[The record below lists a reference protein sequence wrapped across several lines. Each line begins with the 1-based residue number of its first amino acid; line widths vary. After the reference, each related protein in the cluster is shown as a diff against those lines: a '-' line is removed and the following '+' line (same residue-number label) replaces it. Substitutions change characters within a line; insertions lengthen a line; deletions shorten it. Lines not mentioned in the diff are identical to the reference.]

1 MEIHLQNR
9 RWFFKNTFFLP
20 LQLCNGNLP
29 IHIKGKEK
37 KNNYIF
43 QRTLLDKLGLTVS
56 TKKNKLNNK
65 LPKQNCQ
72 ITIPESLLSHIKSGI
87 NHCTKDITMYN
98 RLNVKANNPIPM
110 YSGET

>member
-1 MEIHLQNR
+1 METCQFIS
-9 RWFFKNTFFLP
+9 
-20 LQLCNGNLP
+20 
-29 IHIKGKEK
+29 KGK

-56 TKKNKLNNK
+56 TKKHKLNNK

-98 RLNVKANNPIPM
+98 RLNVNANNLIPM